1 MARKLSTKPG
11 RAGYARRK
19 AIVEPVFGQMH
30 TRQNAGQVRLR
41 GLDAAAG
48 EHRLHALV
56 HDILK
61 IFTTGTAPAPA

>member
-1 MARKLSTKPG
+1 MARKLSTQAG

-41 GLDAAAG
+41 GFEAAQG

-56 HDILK
+56 HNILK
-61 IFTTGTAPAPA
+61 LFTAGVAPATA